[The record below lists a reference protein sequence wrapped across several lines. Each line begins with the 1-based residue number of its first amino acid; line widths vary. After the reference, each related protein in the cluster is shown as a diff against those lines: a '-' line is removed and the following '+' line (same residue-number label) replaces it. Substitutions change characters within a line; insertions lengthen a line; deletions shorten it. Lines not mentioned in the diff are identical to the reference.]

1 MSRDDPHHLAHDT
14 EEMAIPVRR
23 AKTRRRADELLF
35 VLQSLDIPAWAR
47 FEGESGL
54 DPWVVEVAGARHAVA
69 ADRHLREHEAEEAQA
84 RKPTP
89 TPVQLGAKAGAYWVI
104 GLILANVLV
113 FWAMEA
119 LGGSESHAVLL
130 RFGAIKSALLIAG
143 EWWRAIT
150 AVFLHIG
157 ARHLLGN
164 MALLA
169 VLGFLCLRM
178 WGPGRLWAIYIF
190 AGLFGNLA
198 GFLFG
203 SAVALKAGASGAILG
218 LLGGLAGERL
228 RSRGVAHRF
237 KAWHV
242 LGMLVAFY
250 GMVVGIRPQTDH
262 VAHVGGIVGGALL
275 ALALPAAGRLAPK
288 AERRLQLALGLSA
301 AAIVALGALMALGR
315 AGIL

>member
-1 MSRDDPHHLAHDT
+1 M
-14 EEMAIPVRR
+14 
-23 AKTRRRADELLF
+23 LF
-35 VLQSLDIPAWAR
+35 ILQSVDIPAWTR

-54 DPWVVEVAGARHAVA
+54 DPWVVEVPGARHAVE
-69 ADRHLREHEAEEAQA
+69 ADRQLREHEAEEEQA
-84 RKPTP
+84 RQPALP
-89 TPVQLGAKAGAYWVI
+89 PPQLGAKAGAYWII

-130 RFGAIKSALLIAG
+130 RFGAIKSALLASG
-143 EWWRAIT
+143 EWWRAIS
-150 AVFLHIG
+150 AIFLHIG

-164 MALLA
+164 MALLS
-169 VLGFLCLRM
+169 VLGFLGLRM
-178 WGPGRLWAIYIF
+178 WGPGRLLAVYVF

-203 SAVALKAGASGAILG
+203 SALALKAGASGAILG
-218 LLGGLAGERL
+218 LLGALAGDRL

-237 KAWHV
+237 KAWHL

-262 VAHVGGIVGGALL
+262 IAHVGGIIGGALV
-275 ALALPAAGRLAPK
+275 ALALPAAGRLSPRG
-288 AERRLQLALGLSA
+288 ERRLQFALA
-301 AAIVALGALMALGR
+301 AASLCVVAVGALMVLRR
-315 AGIL
+315 AAVI